1 MYVDELFL
9 VLILSSAGCTGCK
22 VCKSDFLGETCSQM
36 RVDDPVFWGAHHEL
50 CRLHRLLQ
58 GQAAQADKSRLL
70 KESRLKDNDEDRST
84 KNFQA
89 PYLAKMGLELFGR
102 TIFAERRLL
111 CVFCS
116 LLYVFC
122 CF

>member
-1 MYVDELFL
+1 
-9 VLILSSAGCTGCK
+9 
-22 VCKSDFLGETCSQM
+22 
-36 RVDDPVFWGAHHEL
+36 
-50 CRLHRLLQ
+50 
-58 GQAAQADKSRLL
+58 L

-111 CVFCS
+111 CDVLSCLF
-116 LLYVFC
+116 LLF
-122 CF
+122 